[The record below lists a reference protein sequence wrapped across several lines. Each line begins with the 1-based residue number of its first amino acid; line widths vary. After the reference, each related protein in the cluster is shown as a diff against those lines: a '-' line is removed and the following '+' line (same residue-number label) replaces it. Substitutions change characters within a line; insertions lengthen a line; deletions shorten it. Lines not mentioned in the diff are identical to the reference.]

1 MKNIGR
7 VVLLLIACVWSSY
20 GVADFDADNKP
31 KIVKVGGYSFP
42 PFLEVPDNPQHN
54 VSGMTIDMIE
64 VFNQHQSDFK
74 FVFVSTTPKG
84 RYRHFNNGRFDAIF
98 FESKKWGWG
107 GYSVDESDSYLKG
120 GEVYIARKVTGR
132 DQSYFD
138 SVKDKRLMAI
148 LGYHYGFANFNSD
161 EIYLRENFNIYLTSS
176 HRNSI
181 RALFSGNGIADVAVV
196 TKAYLHQF
204 LDRNPEYKNQIL
216 VSDRLDQ
223 VYNHTIL
230 VRKAHSLSVSYINQ
244 LLKALS
250 EQGKLQEIW
259 SKYGIHQP

>member
-1 MKNIGR
+1 MKSIGK
-7 VVLLLIACVWSSY
+7 VVLLLIVCVWSLE
-20 GVADFDADNKP
+20 GLADAGTVTKP
-31 KIVKVGGYSFP
+31 KIVKVGGYTFP
-42 PFLEVPDNPQHN
+42 PFLDIPDDPEQN

-64 VFNQHQSDFK
+64 AFNQHQSDYK

-107 GYSVDESDSYLKG
+107 GYPVDESDAYLDG
-120 GEVYIARKVTGR
+120 GEVYIARKVAGR
-132 DQSYFD
+132 NQRYFD
-138 SVKDKRLMAI
+138 SIKDKRLMAI
-148 LGYHYGFANFNSD
+148 LGYHYGFADYNSD

-181 RALFSGNGIADVAVV
+181 RALFSGNGIADIAVV

-204 LDRNPEYKNQIL
+204 LDRNPEYRSEIL
-216 VSDRLDQ
+216 ISDRLDQ

-230 VRKAHSLSVSYINQ
+230 VRKAHSLSVSTVNQ
-244 LLKALS
+244 LLKELS
-250 EQGKLQEIW
+250 EQGQLQEIW